1 MTGTAQQVALYAP
14 LSRLG
19 RPQTVLSFQA
29 PLLHLFALTL
39 IVAFASWNVTGN
51 PRFWTLEGIASLAS
65 LVCLHFAA
73 SFAIAQHLRKIPRTH
88 IFWHNLIAVLISGS
102 GLLAVL
108 AITRLYY
115 SRSFL
120 LIIFGLQIVWMTL
133 SAWIL
138 SRGHRFKLGIVMG
151 GVADDLIR
159 IRGVD
164 WTKMETPAI
173 PADVDG
179 IVLDMHRPL
188 DAGYVKM
195 LAECCMRQVP
205 VYHAALVFELL
216 TGRLSLEHLSRGGA
230 DEFRVSHAYRVLK
243 RAVDLLIV
251 ILSLPLT
258 IPLSAMVALAVR
270 LDSPGPVLFR
280 QIRVGRNHKPFEMV
294 KFRTMRVD
302 ARPSAQFA
310 QKNDARLT
318 RIGRVLRTYR
328 LDELP
333 QLWNILKGEMSLI
346 GPRPEQVEFVRKFE
360 ESIPYYSYRHLIK
373 PGLSGWAQVHLGY
386 TDSEKSTQNKL
397 EYDLYY
403 VKNTSLH
410 LDTIILLHTVRTVL
424 TRFGAR

>member
-1 MTGTAQQVALYAP
+1 MAASAQQVALFAP

-19 RPQTVLSFQA
+19 RPRAVSSFQA
-29 PLLHLFALTL
+29 PLLHLLALTF
-39 IVAFASWNVTGN
+39 ITAFASWQVTNN
-51 PRFWTLEGIASLAS
+51 PRFWTLEGIAPLVS

-73 SFAIAQHLRKIPRTH
+73 SFAIAERLRAIPRTH
-88 IFWHNLIAVLISGS
+88 VFWHNLIAVALSGG

-108 AITRLYY
+108 ALTRLYY

-120 LIIFGLQIVWMTL
+120 LIIFGMQVVWMTV

-138 SRGHRFKLGIVMG
+138 SRGHRSRLGIVMG
-151 GVADDLIR
+151 GAADGLLSLQ
-159 IRGVD
+159 GVD
-164 WTKMETPAI
+164 WAKMESSAI
-173 PADVDG
+173 PESVDG
-179 IVLDMHRPL
+179 IVMDLHRPL

-205 VYHAALVFELL
+205 VYHAALVHELL
-216 TGRLSLEHLSRGGA
+216 TGRVSLEHLSHGLVDGY
-230 DEFRVSHAYRVLK
+230 RVSDAYRVLK
-243 RAVDLLIV
+243 RGMDLSVV
-251 ILSLPLT
+251 ILSLPFT
-258 IPLSAMVALAVR
+258 IPLSLIVALLVR
-270 LDSPGPVLFR
+270 MDSPGPALFR
-280 QIRVGRNHKPFEMV
+280 QIRVGRNDQPFEMV

-302 ARPSAQFA
+302 AKPSAQFA

-318 RIGRVLRTYR
+318 RLGKTLRTFR

-346 GPRPEQVEFVRKFE
+346 GPRPEQVAFVKRFQE
-360 ESIPYYSYRHLIK
+360 TIPYYSYRHLIK

-386 TDSEKSTQNKL
+386 ADSAKATQDKL